1 MAHRLNIKLVA
12 ESEDVVRQVGD
23 DISRFLASHPEAAR
37 LKEIIVNHHVHVP
50 LGSADDVGEIFD
62 RQAARTSGQTVDVT
76 APGGVSPSETSSG
89 WAASPN
95 AGNQS
100 RSIDV
105 QDGVSDR

>member
-12 ESEDVVRQVGD
+12 ETEELARQVGD
-23 DISRFLASHPEAAR
+23 DISRFLAAHPEAAR

-50 LGSADDVGEIFD
+50 HGASDDGPDFD

-76 APGGVSPSETSSG
+76 APGGVSPIEG
-89 WAASPN
+89 Q
-95 AGNQS
+95 AGDPGAWNQA
-100 RSIDV
+100 RSADA